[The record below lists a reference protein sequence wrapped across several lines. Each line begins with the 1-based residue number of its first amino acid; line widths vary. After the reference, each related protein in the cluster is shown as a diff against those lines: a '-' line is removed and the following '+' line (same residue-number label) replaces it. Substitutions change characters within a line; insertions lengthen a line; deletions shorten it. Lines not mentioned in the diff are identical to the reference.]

1 MAKKKRATLNARDEI
16 MLELFKR
23 VISRLD
29 MLDVDFDYHIV
40 AKEMED
46 KGYLTPY
53 ERQERERELMRLKDA
68 VRRDL
73 FAVYRRRLIALEK
86 REKKLSE
93 KS

>member
-1 MAKKKRATLNARDEI
+1 
-16 MLELFKR
+16 
-23 VISRLD
+23 